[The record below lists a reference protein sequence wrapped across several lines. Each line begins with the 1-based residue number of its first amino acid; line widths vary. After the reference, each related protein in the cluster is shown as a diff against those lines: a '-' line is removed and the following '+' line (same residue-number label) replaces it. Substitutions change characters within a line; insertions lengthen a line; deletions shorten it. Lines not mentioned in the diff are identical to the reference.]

1 MWTDAAPSGTN
12 LSVFLFIFIADLLVL
27 RGDLLDWQ
35 LPWSRQNTMPVC
47 PATPWDP
54 SPANSV
60 AANRPRGL
68 MGAPVMRYAAEGP
81 SLGSICSV

>member
-12 LSVFLFIFIADLLVL
+12 LSVFLFIFIADLLVP

-47 PATPWDP
+47 PATPCGP

-68 MGAPVMRYAAEGP
+68 MGAPVMRYAAGSP
-81 SLGSICSV
+81 CLGSICSV